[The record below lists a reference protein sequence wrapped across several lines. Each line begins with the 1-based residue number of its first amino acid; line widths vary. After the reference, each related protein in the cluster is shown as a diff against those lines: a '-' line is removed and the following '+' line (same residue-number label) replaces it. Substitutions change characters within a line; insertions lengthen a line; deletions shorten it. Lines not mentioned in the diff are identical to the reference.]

1 MAKSKKTSHKRRFRL
16 MQGRHND
23 GDKTYVA
30 NTKDSLI
37 DTTKDLAAI
46 FGADKFQEVGL
57 DATPIIA
64 SAAATP
70 KQNLEELEKS
80 LSVMSVAELNTFAA
94 EEEIDLTDCDN
105 KAEMILTICQAVQAT
120 ES

>member
-1 MAKSKKTSHKRRFRL
+1 MAKTKKSSPGRRFRL

-23 GDKTYVA
+23 GIKTYVA

-37 DTTKDLAAI
+37 DTNKDLAAL
-46 FGADKFQEVGL
+46 FGADKFREVGL

-64 SAAATP
+64 SAAGPP

-80 LSVMSVAELNTFAA
+80 LAEMSVAELNTFAA
-94 EEEIDLTDCDN
+94 EEEIDLTGCDN
-105 KAEMILTICQAVQAT
+105 KAEMVVTICQAVQAT